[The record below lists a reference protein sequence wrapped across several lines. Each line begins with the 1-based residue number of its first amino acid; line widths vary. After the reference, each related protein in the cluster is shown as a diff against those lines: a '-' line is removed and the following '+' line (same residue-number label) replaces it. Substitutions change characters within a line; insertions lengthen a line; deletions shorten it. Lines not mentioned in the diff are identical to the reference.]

1 MTQMLP
7 STVSFVQQSP
17 STAIP
22 TRNSKRRPIRVF
34 TDLMCYDLKERERES
49 EREVLALV
57 NDKNKTN
64 KQKES
69 GARSGEIN
77 LD

>member
-1 MTQMLP
+1 
-7 STVSFVQQSP
+7 
-17 STAIP
+17 
-22 TRNSKRRPIRVF
+22 
-34 TDLMCYDLKERERES
+34 MCYDLKERERES